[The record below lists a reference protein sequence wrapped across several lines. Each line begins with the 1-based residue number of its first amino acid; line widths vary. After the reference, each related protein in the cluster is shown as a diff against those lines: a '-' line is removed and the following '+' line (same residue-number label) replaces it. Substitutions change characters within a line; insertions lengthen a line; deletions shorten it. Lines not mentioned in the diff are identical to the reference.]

1 MVAINPHMFKDREP
15 LKDYLGN
22 RLSFYGI
29 PIEYRNIRNTISE
42 VVVSVYCPDHHL
54 EFDHLVLDLLF
65 RQAARIKLFTPIS
78 FTGIVE
84 RYQAPKM
91 IMIDSN
97 NSMSVMSDT
106 YGIKKVR
113 DVKLFNEK
121 LPDELSKWCL
131 RIIRQYDLDYKKVK
145 ELPSDGNREKFLFE
159 IDKQM
164 KRKRLNQRG
173 DD

>member
-1 MVAINPHMFKDREP
+1 
-15 LKDYLGN
+15 
-22 RLSFYGI
+22 
-29 PIEYRNIRNTISE
+29 
-42 VVVSVYCPDHHL
+42 
-54 EFDHLVLDLLF
+54 
-65 RQAARIKLFTPIS
+65 
-78 FTGIVE
+78 
-84 RYQAPKM
+84 M
-91 IMIDSN
+91 IMLDSN

-113 DVKLFNEK
+113 DVKLFNGK

-164 KRKRLNQRG
+164 KRKGLNQRG